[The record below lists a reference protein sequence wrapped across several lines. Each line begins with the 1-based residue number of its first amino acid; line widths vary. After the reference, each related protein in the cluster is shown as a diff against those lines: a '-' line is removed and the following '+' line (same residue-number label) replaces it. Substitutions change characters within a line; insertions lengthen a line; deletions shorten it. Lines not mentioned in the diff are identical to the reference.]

1 MLFSLLRQ
9 IPSAVPP
16 AGKRCSWLS
25 REAIWWEGGR
35 KSLPHPKRSPLLL
48 CALGGGWFPCALQ
61 LFFPPRRARGP
72 GLGCRDALDGR
83 KTVLPLEAWF
93 EKSLGQK
100 GQVDA

>member
-25 REAIWWEGGR
+25 REAIWWEGGG

-48 CALGGGWFPCALQ
+48 CALGGVVSMRAAAFLSSKMSQKARAWLQ
-61 LFFPPRRARGP
+61 
-72 GLGCRDALDGR
+72 GCSR
-83 KTVLPLEAWF
+83 W
-93 EKSLGQK
+93 EKNGSPIRSL
-100 GQVDA
+100 V